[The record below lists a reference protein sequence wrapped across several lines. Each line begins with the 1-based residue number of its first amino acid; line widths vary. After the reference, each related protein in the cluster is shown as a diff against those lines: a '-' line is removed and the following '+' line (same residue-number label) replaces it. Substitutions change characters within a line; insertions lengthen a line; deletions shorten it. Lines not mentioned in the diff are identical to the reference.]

1 LVKLINNA
9 YNNANFLPPLFAD
22 RNVIMSHVT
31 RPQDPTFSSHQF
43 IQLALD
49 NQVLK
54 FGEFVLKSGRISP
67 YFFNAGLLATGE
79 MLSLLARGYAD
90 ALAEQISAANNGGN
104 EQELV
109 IFGAAYKGIPF
120 VAATAQA
127 LWLHHGINAKWGYN
141 RKEAKTHGEGGNL
154 VGADV
159 TGKAVWVLDD
169 VITAGT
175 AMREVVDILEQAG
188 ASVAG
193 ILVAL
198 DRKEK
203 GQADHSAIQELAATL
218 EVPVRALVDIDDLI
232 SYLADD
238 HGARNGQHKDAT
250 QLAKMQHY
258 REQYGV

>member
-1 LVKLINNA
+1 MPHTQHANN
-9 YNNANFLPPLFAD
+9 
-22 RNVIMSHVT
+22 VS
-31 RPQDPTFSSHQF
+31 FSSHAF

-54 FGEFVLKSGRISP
+54 FGDFVLKSGRISP
-67 YFFNAGLLATGE
+67 YFFNAGLLASGE

-90 ALAEQISAANNGGN
+90 ALAEQMAATNDGTN

-154 VGADV
+154 VGANV
-159 TGKAVWVLDD
+159 KGKAVWVLDD

-175 AMREVVDILEQAG
+175 AMREVVEILEQAG

-193 ILVAL
+193 IIVAL

-203 GQADHSAIQELAATL
+203 GLAEYSAIQELAANL
-218 EVPVRALVDIDDLI
+218 NVPVLALVDIDDVI
-232 SYLADD
+232 SYLAEGS
-238 HGARNGQHKDAT
+238 HPNKNAT

-258 REQYGV
+258 RAQYGV

>member
-1 LVKLINNA
+1 MLNATTPNNQHA
-9 YNNANFLPPLFAD
+9 KD
-22 RNVIMSHVT
+22 VS
-31 RPQDPTFSSHQF
+31 FSSHQF

-67 YFFNAGLLATGE
+67 YFFNAGLLASGE

-90 ALAEQISAANNGGN
+90 ALAEQMAAQGSMANAGAD

-159 TGKAVWVLDD
+159 KGKAVWVLDD

-175 AMREVVDILEQAG
+175 AMREVIDILEQAG

-193 ILVAL
+193 IIVAL

-203 GQADHSAIQELAATL
+203 GLAEHSAIQELASTL

-232 SYLADD
+232 SYLAESSP
-238 HGARNGQHKDAT
+238 NKDAT

-258 REQYGV
+258 RAQYGV

>member
-1 LVKLINNA
+1 M
-9 YNNANFLPPLFAD
+9 P
-22 RNVIMSHVT
+22 NVQNPS
-31 RPQDPTFSSHQF
+31 FSSHEF

-54 FGEFVLKSGRISP
+54 FGAFVLKSGRISP

-90 ALAEQISAANNGGN
+90 ALAEQMNASNDGIK
-104 EQELV
+104 ELV

-127 LWLHHGINAKWGYN
+127 LWTHHGINAKWGYN

-159 TGKAVWVLDD
+159 SGKAVWVLDD

-175 AMREVVDILEQAG
+175 AMREVVEILEQAG

-193 ILVAL
+193 IIVAL

-203 GQADHSAIQELAATL
+203 GQAEHSAIQELAATL
-218 EVPVRALVDIDDLI
+218 QVPVRALIDIDDLI
-232 SYLADD
+232 GYLADD
-238 HGARNGQHKDAT
+238 HGGQSGQYKDAT

>member
-1 LVKLINNA
+1 MA
-9 YNNANFLPPLFAD
+9 QAQ
-22 RNVIMSHVT
+22 T
-31 RPQDPTFSSHQF
+31 PQNTAFSSHAF

-49 NQVLK
+49 NEVLK

-90 ALAEQISAANNGGN
+90 ALAKQIAANDNKADG
-104 EQELV
+104 LV

-127 LWLHHGINAKWGYN
+127 LWLHHGINAEWGYN

-154 VGADV
+154 VGAEV
-159 TGKAVWVLDD
+159 NGKAVWILDD

-175 AMREVVDILEQAG
+175 AMREVVEILQQAG

-203 GQADHSAIQELAATL
+203 GQNEHSAIQELATTL
-218 EVPVRALVDIDDLI
+218 QVPVQALIDMDDLI
-232 SYLADD
+232 GYLADNNSAQQD
-238 HGARNGQHKDAT
+238 QA

-258 REQYGV
+258 RERYGI

>member
-1 LVKLINNA
+1 MLNAATPHNQAANN
-9 YNNANFLPPLFAD
+9 
-22 RNVIMSHVT
+22 VS
-31 RPQDPTFSSHQF
+31 FSSHQF

-67 YFFNAGLLATGE
+67 YFFNAGLLASGE

-90 ALAEQISAANNGGN
+90 ALAETMAEQMAASDNGTN

-159 TGKAVWVLDD
+159 KGKAVWVLDD

-175 AMREVVDILEQAG
+175 AMREVVEILEQAG

-193 ILVAL
+193 IIVAL

-203 GQADHSAIQELAATL
+203 GLAERSAIQELAATL
-218 EVPVRALVDIDDLI
+218 EVPVRALIDIDDLI
-232 SYLADD
+232 SYLAESSP
-238 HGARNGQHKDAT
+238 NKDAT

-258 REQYGV
+258 RVQYGV

>member
-1 LVKLINNA
+1 
-9 YNNANFLPPLFAD
+9 
-22 RNVIMSHVT
+22 MSHVT

-90 ALAEQISAANNGGN
+90 ALAEQISANNGDN

-175 AMREVVDILEQAG
+175 AMREVVEILEQAG

>member
-1 LVKLINNA
+1 MLNA
-9 YNNANFLPPLFAD
+9 ATAD
-22 RNVIMSHVT
+22 AQTAS
-31 RPQDPTFSSHQF
+31 FSSHQF

-90 ALAEQISAANNGGN
+90 ALAAQMTQIDEADM
-104 EQELV
+104 QELV

-127 LWLHHGINAKWGYN
+127 LWQHHGINAKWGYN

-159 TGKAVWVLDD
+159 SGKAVWVLDD

-175 AMREVVDILEQAG
+175 AMREVVEILEQAG

-193 ILVAL
+193 IIVAL

-203 GQADHSAIQELAATL
+203 GQGEHSAIQELAATL
-218 EVPVRALVDIDDLI
+218 NVPVRALVDIDDLI
-232 SYLADD
+232 SYLA
-238 HGARNGQHKDAT
+238 AANGQYKDAT

-258 REQYGV
+258 RAQYGV

>member
-1 LVKLINNA
+1 MPNTQHSLN
-9 YNNANFLPPLFAD
+9 PD
-22 RNVIMSHVT
+22 
-31 RPQDPTFSSHQF
+31 FSSHAF

-90 ALAEQISAANNGGN
+90 ALAEQITTNEGANQ
-104 EQELV
+104 QELV

-159 TGKAVWVLDD
+159 SGKAVWVLDD

-175 AMREVVDILEQAG
+175 AMREVVEILEQAG

-193 ILVAL
+193 IIVAL

-203 GQADHSAIQELAATL
+203 GQAEHSAIQELATTL
-218 EVPVRALVDIDDLI
+218 QVPVRALVDIDDLI
-232 SYLADD
+232 SYLADE
-238 HGARNGQHKDAT
+238 HSQHKDAT

>member
-1 LVKLINNA
+1 MLHAQHANN
-9 YNNANFLPPLFAD
+9 
-22 RNVIMSHVT
+22 V
-31 RPQDPTFSSHQF
+31 QFSSHAF

-49 NQVLK
+49 NHVLK

-67 YFFNAGLLATGE
+67 YFFNAGLLASGE
-79 MLSLLARGYAD
+79 MLSLLAHGYAD
-90 ALAEQISAANNGGN
+90 ALAEQMAATNDGTN

-127 LWLHHGINAKWGYN
+127 LWLHHGINAQWGYN

-159 TGKAVWVLDD
+159 KGKAVWVLDD

-175 AMREVVDILEQAG
+175 AMREVVEILEQAG

-193 ILVAL
+193 IIVAL

-203 GQADHSAIQELAATL
+203 GLAEHSAIQELAATL
-218 EVPVRALVDIDDLI
+218 EVPVRALIDIDDLI
-232 SYLADD
+232 SYLAESSP
-238 HGARNGQHKDAT
+238 NKDAT

-258 REQYGV
+258 RAQYGV

>member
-1 LVKLINNA
+1 MLNATTPNNQPANNA
-9 YNNANFLPPLFAD
+9 
-22 RNVIMSHVT
+22 S
-31 RPQDPTFSSHQF
+31 FSSHQF

-49 NQVLK
+49 NLVLR

-67 YFFNAGLLATGE
+67 YFFNAGLLASGE

-90 ALAEQISAANNGGN
+90 ALAEQMAAQGSMANAGAD

-154 VGADV
+154 VGANV
-159 TGKAVWVLDD
+159 QGKAVWVLDD

-175 AMREVVDILEQAG
+175 AMREVVEILEQAG

-193 ILVAL
+193 IIVAL

-203 GQADHSAIQELAATL
+203 GLAERSAIQELAETL
-218 EVPVRALVDIDDLI
+218 DVPVRALVDIDDLI
-232 SYLADD
+232 SYLAGSSTD
-238 HGARNGQHKDAT
+238 KDAA
-250 QLAKMQHY
+250 QLARMQHY
-258 REQYGV
+258 RAQYGV

>member
-1 LVKLINNA
+1 
-9 YNNANFLPPLFAD
+9 
-22 RNVIMSHVT
+22 MSNTQHSLN
-31 RPQDPTFSSHQF
+31 PDFSSHAF

-90 ALAEQISAANNGGN
+90 ALAEQITTN
-104 EQELV
+104 EGTNQQELV

-159 TGKAVWVLDD
+159 SGKAVWVLDD

-175 AMREVVDILEQAG
+175 AMREVVEILEQAG

-193 ILVAL
+193 IIVAL

-203 GQADHSAIQELAATL
+203 GQAEHSAIQELATTL
-218 EVPVRALVDIDDLI
+218 QVPVRALVDIDDLI
-232 SYLADD
+232 SYLADE
-238 HGARNGQHKDAT
+238 HSQHKDAT

>member
-1 LVKLINNA
+1 MLNAATPHNQAANN
-9 YNNANFLPPLFAD
+9 
-22 RNVIMSHVT
+22 VS
-31 RPQDPTFSSHQF
+31 FSSHQF

-67 YFFNAGLLATGE
+67 YFFNAGLLASGE

-90 ALAEQISAANNGGN
+90 ALAEKVAEQMAASDNGTN

-159 TGKAVWVLDD
+159 KGKAVWVLDD

-175 AMREVVDILEQAG
+175 AMREVVEILEQAG

-193 ILVAL
+193 IIVAL

-203 GQADHSAIQELAATL
+203 GLAERSAIQELAATL
-218 EVPVRALVDIDDLI
+218 EVPVRALIDIDDLI
-232 SYLADD
+232 SYLAESSP
-238 HGARNGQHKDAT
+238 NKDAT

-258 REQYGV
+258 RAQYGV

>member
-1 LVKLINNA
+1 MLNAATLNNA
-9 YNNANFLPPLFAD
+9 Q
-22 RNVIMSHVT
+22 H
-31 RPQDPTFSSHQF
+31 PQDASFSSHQF

-67 YFFNAGLLATGE
+67 YFFNAGLLASGE

-90 ALAEQISAANNGGN
+90 ALAEKMAEQMAASDNGTN

-159 TGKAVWVLDD
+159 SGKAVWVLDD

-175 AMREVVDILEQAG
+175 AMREVVEILEQAG
-188 ASVAG
+188 ARVAG
-193 ILVAL
+193 IIVAL

-203 GQADHSAIQELAATL
+203 GLAERSAIQELAETL
-218 EVPVRALVDIDDLI
+218 DVPVRALVDIDDLI
-232 SYLADD
+232 SYLAASSTD
-238 HGARNGQHKDAT
+238 KDAA

-258 REQYGV
+258 RAQYGV

>member
-1 LVKLINNA
+1 
-9 YNNANFLPPLFAD
+9 
-22 RNVIMSHVT
+22 MSHVT

-90 ALAEQISAANNGGN
+90 ALAEQMGANNGDN

-159 TGKAVWVLDD
+159 SGKAVWVLDD

-175 AMREVVDILEQAG
+175 AMREVVEILEQAG

-193 ILVAL
+193 IIVAL

-203 GQADHSAIQELAATL
+203 GQAEHSAIQELAATL

-238 HGARNGQHKDAT
+238 RGAQNGQHKDAT

>member
-1 LVKLINNA
+1 MPNTQHSLN
-9 YNNANFLPPLFAD
+9 PD
-22 RNVIMSHVT
+22 
-31 RPQDPTFSSHQF
+31 FSSHAF

-90 ALAEQISAANNGGN
+90 ALAEQITTN
-104 EQELV
+104 EGTNQQELV

-175 AMREVVDILEQAG
+175 AMREVVEILEQAG

-193 ILVAL
+193 IIVAL

-203 GQADHSAIQELAATL
+203 GQAEHSAIQELATTL
-218 EVPVRALVDIDDLI
+218 QVPVRALVDIDDLI
-232 SYLADD
+232 SYLADE
-238 HGARNGQHKDAT
+238 HSQHKDAT

>member
-1 LVKLINNA
+1 MLNAATLNNA
-9 YNNANFLPPLFAD
+9 QHAQNA
-22 RNVIMSHVT
+22 S
-31 RPQDPTFSSHQF
+31 FSSHQF

-67 YFFNAGLLATGE
+67 YFFNAGLLASGE

-90 ALAEQISAANNGGN
+90 ALAEKMAEQMAASDNGTN

-159 TGKAVWVLDD
+159 SGKAVWVLDD

-175 AMREVVDILEQAG
+175 AMREVVEILEQAG
-188 ASVAG
+188 ARVAG
-193 ILVAL
+193 IIVAL

-203 GQADHSAIQELAATL
+203 GLAERSAIQELAETL
-218 EVPVRALVDIDDLI
+218 DVPVRALVDIDDLI
-232 SYLADD
+232 SYLAGSSTD
-238 HGARNGQHKDAT
+238 KDAA

-258 REQYGV
+258 RAQYGV

>member
-1 LVKLINNA
+1 MPKT
-9 YNNANFLPPLFAD
+9 
-22 RNVIMSHVT
+22 S
-31 RPQDPTFSSHQF
+31 FSSHDF

-67 YFFNAGLLATGE
+67 YFFNAGLLASGE
-79 MLSLLARGYAD
+79 MLSLLARGYAQ
-90 ALAEQISAANNGGN
+90 ALAEQMAADEENNK
-104 EQELV
+104 ELV

-141 RKEAKTHGEGGNL
+141 RKEVKTHGEGGNL

-159 TGKAVWVLDD
+159 SGKSVWILDD

-175 AMREVVDILEQAG
+175 AMREVIEILEQAG

-193 ILVAL
+193 IIVAL

-203 GQADHSAIQELAATL
+203 GQAEHSAIQELVTTL
-218 EVPVRALVDIDDLI
+218 QVPVRALVDMDDLI

-238 HGARNGQHKDAT
+238 NSQYKDAT
-250 QLAKMQHY
+250 RLAKMQHY
-258 REQYGV
+258 RTQYGV

>member
-1 LVKLINNA
+1 
-9 YNNANFLPPLFAD
+9 
-22 RNVIMSHVT
+22 MSHVT

-90 ALAEQISAANNGGN
+90 ALAEQMGANNGDN

-175 AMREVVDILEQAG
+175 AMREVVEILEQAG

-193 ILVAL
+193 IIVAL

-203 GQADHSAIQELAATL
+203 GQAEHSAIQELAATL

-238 HGARNGQHKDAT
+238 HGAQNGQHKDAT

>member
-1 LVKLINNA
+1 MLNATTPNNQPANNA
-9 YNNANFLPPLFAD
+9 
-22 RNVIMSHVT
+22 S
-31 RPQDPTFSSHQF
+31 FSSHQF

-49 NQVLK
+49 NQVLR

-67 YFFNAGLLATGE
+67 YFFNAGLLASGE

-90 ALAEQISAANNGGN
+90 ALAEQMAAQGSMANAGAD

-141 RKEAKTHGEGGNL
+141 RKEAKTHGEGGSL

-159 TGKAVWVLDD
+159 QGKAVWVLDD

-175 AMREVVDILEQAG
+175 AMREVVEILEQAG

-193 ILVAL
+193 IIVAL

-203 GQADHSAIQELAATL
+203 GLAEHSAIQELAATL
-218 EVPVRALVDIDDLI
+218 EVPVRALIDIDDLI
-232 SYLADD
+232 SYLAESSPK
-238 HGARNGQHKDAT
+238 KDAT

-258 REQYGV
+258 RAQYGV